1 MFLSDDFMDFF
12 YTKYKYCDLK
22 IQFVDTL
29 HCCAYQLIVVSSNKI
44 VIRLV
49 PYQLIVVSG
58 NKIVIRLI
66 QFSWS
71 YFVQNLAFYSD
82 IFH

>member
-44 VIRLV
+44 VIRL
-49 PYQLIVVSG
+49 
-58 NKIVIRLI
+58 I